1 MWLIFR
7 RPGWGSPRPSA
18 AHALAYAH
26 QDPPTEPQTAPVELR
41 SDDLSACPE
50 GMPQAGT
57 STSLGMCRPGPSDP
71 EKLSWRVDQ
80 GNRVQPPP
88 EPLRL

>member
-26 QDPPTEPQTAPVELR
+26 PDPPTEPQTAPVELR
-41 SDDLSACPE
+41 SDDL
-50 GMPQAGT
+50 AG
-57 STSLGMCRPGPSDP
+57 
-71 EKLSWRVDQ
+71 VA
-80 GNRVQPPP
+80 
-88 EPLRL
+88 